1 MSDSAGECV
10 RLRRYSE
17 LPVWV
22 VEDHQEV
29 LPFIYRAIGSKHLP
43 ASNISFVHFDSH
55 PDLLIP
61 VNMPADTVFDKETL
75 FGELSIEN
83 WIMPA
88 VYAGHFSHVIWLHPT
103 WAQQIKEGKH
113 HFLVGKDTST
123 TTIRV
128 TSTDYY
134 FLSDGLYVLED
145 QLENQKPLHLDVIMV
160 KPCKLCNSQEG
171 NDAVSSAKKPKRT
184 LEDAESTASP
194 NCDSYSEGLEKD
206 AVTQTS
212 GQASPEPSCSRSP
225 ESQECQTAVNTGQV
239 LEILKKGDAFVL
251 DIDLDFF
258 SVKNPFK
265 EMFTQEEYKILQEL
279 YQFKKPDASLTEEDL
294 VDCVDT
300 RIHQLEDL
308 EATFADLCD
317 GDDEDT
323 IQRWASNPG
332 MESLVPLVQSLK
344 KRMQVPD
351 YEMIFKDERYQQK
364 NIEIKPELIHNA
376 PFSEMVTMKNESRK
390 RLQTWRSLPGVHQAG
405 LTCDYS
411 ELPHHVSTEQEI
423 ESLIQSVYCLLKNLP
438 KPTLVTI
445 ARSSL
450 DDYCPSEQVDTIQE
464 KVLAVL
470 RSLYGTLDIHLAYSA
485 DASPS

>member
-1 MSDSAGECV
+1 MSDPAGQRAC
-10 RLRRYSE
+10 LRRYPE

-29 LPFIYRAIGSKHLP
+29 RGRLLGSGAELPRALVLHSQGDSPALASEAKEIARIGYCLR
-43 ASNISFVHFDSH
+43 
-55 PDLLIP
+55 
-61 VNMPADTVFDKETL
+61 
-75 FGELSIEN
+75 ELSIEN

-103 WAQQIKEGKH
+103 WAQQIREGKH

-128 TSTDYY
+128 TSTEYY
-134 FLSDGLYVLED
+134 FLSDGLYVPED
-145 QLENQKPLHLDVIMV
+145 QLENKKPLQLDVIMV
-160 KPCKLCNSQEG
+160 KPYKLCNNQEE
-171 NDAVSSAKKPKRT
+171 NDPVSSAKKPK
-184 LEDAESTASP
+184 LALKNSENTAS
-194 NCDSYSEGLEKD
+194 NNSDSYSEGLEKD
-206 AVTQTS
+206 MVEKDMVTQRSDQTCL
-212 GQASPEPSCSRSP
+212 EPSCSS
-225 ESQECQTAVNTGQV
+225 ESQECQTTVSTGEI
-239 LEILKKGDAFVL
+239 LEILKKGDSFVL

-279 YQFKKPDASLTEEDL
+279 YQFKKPGTNLTEEDL
-294 VDCVDT
+294 VDIVDT

-317 GDDEDT
+317 GDDEET
-323 IQRWASNPG
+323 VQRWASNPG

-344 KRMQVPD
+344 KRMEVPD
-351 YEMIFKDERYQQK
+351 YEM
-364 NIEIKPELIHNA
+364 
-376 PFSEMVTMKNESRK
+376 
-390 RLQTWRSLPGVHQAG
+390 VHQAG

-411 ELPHHVSTEQEI
+411 ELPHHISTEQEI
-423 ESLIQSVYCLLKNLP
+423 EYLIQSVYYLLKSLP
-438 KPTLVTI
+438 KPTVVTI

-464 KVLAVL
+464 KVFDVL
-470 RSLYGTLDIHLAYSA
+470 RSLYGTLDIHQVYSTE
-485 DASPS
+485 SSQP

>member
-1 MSDSAGECV
+1 MSDTGGDRA
-10 RLRRYSE
+10 RLRRYPK

-43 ASNISFVHFDSH
+43 ASNISFLHLDSH

-61 VNMPADTVFDKETL
+61 VNMPADTVFDKEAL

-103 WAQQIKEGKH
+103 WAQQIREGKH
-113 HFLVGKDTST
+113 HFLVGKDIST

-134 FLSDGLYVLED
+134 FLSDGLFVPED
-145 QLENQKPLHLDVIMV
+145 QLENHKPLQLDVIV
-160 KPCKLCNSQEG
+160 VDPHTFCDHQDDRDS
-171 NDAVSSAKKPKRT
+171 VSSAKKPKLAPRGT
-184 LEDAESTASP
+184 ESAAAA
-194 NCDSYSEGLEKD
+194 NGD
-206 AVTQTS
+206 
-212 GQASPEPSCSRSP
+212 SCSKNFKGDTVTARGDDA
-225 ESQECQTAVNTGQV
+225 SQECTCSCSESQPCRSMASAG
-239 LEILKKGDAFVL
+239 EILEVVKTGDAFVL

-265 EMFTQEEYKILQEL
+265 EMFTQDEYKILQEL
-279 YQFKKPDASLTEEDL
+279 YQFKKPDSDLSEEDL
-294 VDCVDT
+294 VDIVDT

-317 GDDEDT
+317 DDSEET
-323 IQRWASNPG
+323 VKRWAANPG

-344 KRMQVPD
+344 KRMEAPD
-351 YEMIFKDERYQQK
+351 YEM
-364 NIEIKPELIHNA
+364 
-376 PFSEMVTMKNESRK
+376 
-390 RLQTWRSLPGVHQAG
+390 VHQAG
-405 LTCDYS
+405 LTCDFS
-411 ELPHHVSTEQEI
+411 ELPHHVSTEEEI
-423 ESLIQSVYCLLKNLP
+423 QCLIQSVYCLLKNLP

-450 DDYCPSEQVDTIQE
+450 DDYCPPEQVDSIQE
-464 KVLAVL
+464 RVLGVL
-470 RSLYGTLDIHLAYSA
+470 RSLYGALDAHLVYSA
-485 DASPS
+485 ESPPPC

>member
-1 MSDSAGECV
+1 MSDFAGQRA
-10 RLRRYSE
+10 RLRRYPE

-43 ASNISFVHFDSH
+43 ASNIRFLHFDSH

-103 WAQQIKEGKH
+103 WAQQIREGKH

-128 TSTDYY
+128 TSTEYY
-134 FLSDGLYVLED
+134 FLSDGLYVPED
-145 QLENQKPLHLDVIMV
+145 QLENQKPLQLDVIMV
-160 KPCKLCNSQEG
+160 KPYKLCNNQEE
-171 NDAVSSAKKPKRT
+171 NDPVSSAKKPKLA
-184 LEDAESTASP
+184 LENSENTASN
-194 NCDSYSEGLEKD
+194 NCNSDSEGLEKD
-206 AVTQTS
+206 TVTQRSDQTCL
-212 GQASPEPSCSRSP
+212 EPSCSS
-225 ESQECQTAVNTGQV
+225 ESQECQSTVSTGEI

-279 YQFKKPDASLTEEDL
+279 YQFKKPGTNLTEEDL
-294 VDCVDT
+294 VDIVDT
-300 RIHQLEDL
+300 RVHQLEDL

-317 GDDEDT
+317 GDDEET
-323 IQRWASNPG
+323 VQRWASNPG

-344 KRMQVPD
+344 KRMEVPD
-351 YEMIFKDERYQQK
+351 YEM
-364 NIEIKPELIHNA
+364 
-376 PFSEMVTMKNESRK
+376 
-390 RLQTWRSLPGVHQAG
+390 VHQAG

-411 ELPHHVSTEQEI
+411 ELPHHISTEQEI
-423 ESLIQSVYCLLKNLP
+423 EYLIQSVYYLLKSLP
-438 KPTLVTI
+438 KPTVVTI

-464 KVLAVL
+464 KVFNVL
-470 RSLYGTLDIHLAYSA
+470 RSLYGALDIHQVYSA
-485 DASPS
+485 ESSPP

>member
-1 MSDSAGECV
+1 MSEFTGECA
-10 RLRRYSE
+10 RLRRYHE

-43 ASNISFVHFDSH
+43 TSNISFVHFDSH

-83 WIMPA
+83 WIIPA

-103 WAQQIKEGKH
+103 WAQQIREGRH

-128 TSTDYY
+128 TSTDLY
-134 FLSDGLYVLED
+134 FLSDGLYVTED
-145 QLENQKPLHLDVIMV
+145 QLENQKPLQLDVIMV
-160 KPCKLCNSQEG
+160 KPYKLCNSQEE
-171 NDAVSSAKKPKRT
+171 NDTVSSAKKPKLA
-184 LEDAESTASP
+184 LEDAENTAST
-194 NCDSYSEGLEKD
+194 NGESCSEGLED
-206 AVTQTS
+206 DSVTQTRD
-212 GQASPEPSCSRSP
+212 QTCLQPSCSCSS
-225 ESQECQTAVNTGQV
+225 ESQECHTSVSTG
-239 LEILKKGDAFVL
+239 EILKILEKGDAFVL

-279 YQFKKPDASLTEEDL
+279 YQFKQPGANLTEEDL

-308 EATFADLCD
+308 EAAFADLCD
-317 GDDEDT
+317 GDDEET
-323 IQRWASNPG
+323 VQKWASNPR

-344 KRMQVPD
+344 KRMEAPD
-351 YEMIFKDERYQQK
+351 YEM
-364 NIEIKPELIHNA
+364 
-376 PFSEMVTMKNESRK
+376 
-390 RLQTWRSLPGVHQAG
+390 VHQAG

-411 ELPHHVSTEQEI
+411 ELPHHISTEQEI
-423 ESLIQSVYCLLKNLP
+423 EYLIQSVYYVLKNLP
-438 KPTLVTI
+438 KPTVVTI

-464 KVLAVL
+464 KVISVL
-470 RSLYGTLDIHLAYSA
+470 RSLYGTLDVHLVYSA
-485 DASPS
+485 ESTSS

>member
-1 MSDSAGECV
+1 MSDSAGG
-10 RLRRYSE
+10 RAGLRRYPK

-43 ASNISFVHFDSH
+43 ASNISFLHFDSH

-88 VYAGHFSHVIWLHPT
+88 VYAGHFSHVIWFHPT
-103 WAQQIKEGKH
+103 WAQQIREGRH

-128 TSTDYY
+128 TGTDHY
-134 FLSDGLYVLED
+134 FLSDGLYVPED
-145 QLENQKPLHLDVIMV
+145 QLENQKPLQLDVIMV
-160 KPCKLCNSQEG
+160 KPYKLCNNQEE
-171 NDAVSSAKKPKRT
+171 NNAVSSAKKPKLA
-184 LEDAESTASP
+184 LEDSENTAST
-194 NCDSYSEGLEKD
+194 NCDSSSEGLEKD
-206 AVTQTS
+206 TATQRSDQTCL
-212 GQASPEPSCSRSP
+212 EPSCSCSS
-225 ESQECQTAVNTGQV
+225 ENQECQTAASTGEI
-239 LEILKKGDAFVL
+239 LEILKKGKAFVL

-279 YQFKKPDASLTEEDL
+279 YQFKKPGTNLTEEDL
-294 VDCVDT
+294 VDIVDT

-317 GDDEDT
+317 GDDEET
-323 IQRWASNPG
+323 VQRWASNPG

-344 KRMQVPD
+344 KRMEVPD
-351 YEMIFKDERYQQK
+351 YEMEYTFK
-364 NIEIKPELIHNA
+364 
-376 PFSEMVTMKNESRK
+376 
-390 RLQTWRSLPGVHQAG
+390 LP
-405 LTCDYS
+405 
-411 ELPHHVSTEQEI
+411 
-423 ESLIQSVYCLLKNLP
+423 
-438 KPTLVTI
+438 
-445 ARSSL
+445 
-450 DDYCPSEQVDTIQE
+450 
-464 KVLAVL
+464 
-470 RSLYGTLDIHLAYSA
+470 
-485 DASPS
+485 

>member
-1 MSDSAGECV
+1 MSDSAGG
-10 RLRRYSE
+10 RAGLRRYPK

-43 ASNISFVHFDSH
+43 ASNISFLHFDSH

-88 VYAGHFSHVIWLHPT
+88 VYAGHFSHVIWFHPT
-103 WAQQIKEGKH
+103 WAQQIREGRH

-128 TSTDYY
+128 TGTDHY
-134 FLSDGLYVLED
+134 FLSDGLYVPED
-145 QLENQKPLHLDVIMV
+145 QLENQKPLQLDVIMV
-160 KPCKLCNSQEG
+160 KPYKLCNNQEE
-171 NDAVSSAKKPKRT
+171 NDAVSSAKKPKLA
-184 LEDAESTASP
+184 LEDSENTASTY
-194 NCDSYSEGLEKD
+194 CDSSSEGLEKD
-206 AVTQTS
+206 TATQRSDQTCL
-212 GQASPEPSCSRSP
+212 EPSCSCSS
-225 ESQECQTAVNTGQV
+225 ENQECQTAASTGEI
-239 LEILKKGDAFVL
+239 LEILKKGKAFVL

-279 YQFKKPDASLTEEDL
+279 YQFKKPGTNLTEEDL
-294 VDCVDT
+294 VDIVDT

-317 GDDEDT
+317 GDDEET
-323 IQRWASNPG
+323 VQRWASNPG

-344 KRMQVPD
+344 KRMEVPD
-351 YEMIFKDERYQQK
+351 YEMFPASSSSPSETTSAWISLSMSLSAFWSKPFNK
-364 NIEIKPELIHNA
+364 SLGSSKLSNI
-376 PFSEMVTMKNESRK
+376 
-390 RLQTWRSLPGVHQAG
+390 SLPS
-405 LTCDYS
+405 S
-411 ELPHHVSTEQEI
+411 EPSKLFQPLPVPKLLPHFQEHTFKLP
-423 ESLIQSVYCLLKNLP
+423 LINTSKTY
-438 KPTLVTI
+438 TF
-445 ARSSL
+445 
-450 DDYCPSEQVDTIQE
+450 
-464 KVLAVL
+464 
-470 RSLYGTLDIHLAYSA
+470 
-485 DASPS
+485 

>member
-1 MSDSAGECV
+1 MSEFTGECA
-10 RLRRYSE
+10 RLRRYHE

-83 WIMPA
+83 WIIPA

-103 WAQQIKEGKH
+103 WAQQIREGRH

-128 TSTDYY
+128 TSTDHY
-134 FLSDGLYVLED
+134 FLSDGLYVTED
-145 QLENQKPLHLDVIMV
+145 QLENQKPLQLDVIMV
-160 KPCKLCNSQEG
+160 KPYKLCNNQEE
-171 NDAVSSAKKPKRT
+171 NDAVSSAKKPKLA
-184 LEDAESTASP
+184 LEYAENTAST
-194 NCDSYSEGLEKD
+194 NGESCSEGLED
-206 AVTQTS
+206 DSVTQRRDQTCL
-212 GQASPEPSCSRSP
+212 QPSCSCSS
-225 ESQECQTAVNTGQV
+225 ESQGCHTSVSTGEI
-239 LEILKKGDAFVL
+239 LEILEKGDAFVL

-279 YQFKKPDASLTEEDL
+279 YQFIKPDTNLTEEDL

-308 EATFADLCD
+308 EAAFADLCD
-317 GDDEDT
+317 GDDEET
-323 IQRWASNPG
+323 VQKWASNPR

-344 KRMQVPD
+344 KRMEAPD
-351 YEMIFKDERYQQK
+351 YEM
-364 NIEIKPELIHNA
+364 
-376 PFSEMVTMKNESRK
+376 
-390 RLQTWRSLPGVHQAG
+390 VHQAG

-411 ELPHHVSTEQEI
+411 ELPHHISTEQEI
-423 ESLIQSVYCLLKNLP
+423 ECLIQSVYYVLKNLP
-438 KPTLVTI
+438 KPTVVTI

-464 KVLAVL
+464 KVISVL
-470 RSLYGTLDIHLAYSA
+470 RSLYGTLDVHLVYSA
-485 DASPS
+485 ESTSS

>member
-1 MSDSAGECV
+1 MSEFTGESA
-10 RLRRYSE
+10 RLRRYHE

-83 WIMPA
+83 WIIPA

-103 WAQQIKEGKH
+103 WAQQIREGRH

-128 TSTDYY
+128 TSTDHY
-134 FLSDGLYVLED
+134 FLSDGLYVTED
-145 QLENQKPLHLDVIMV
+145 QLENQKPLQLDVIMV
-160 KPCKLCNSQEG
+160 KPYKLCNNQEE
-171 NDAVSSAKKPKRT
+171 NDAASSAKKPKLA
-184 LEDAESTASP
+184 LEDTENTAST
-194 NCDSYSEGLEKD
+194 NGESCSEGLEND
-206 AVTQTS
+206 SVTQRRDQTCL
-212 GQASPEPSCSRSP
+212 QPSCSCSS
-225 ESQECQTAVNTGQV
+225 ESQECHTSVSTGEI
-239 LEILKKGDAFVL
+239 LEILEKGDAFVL

-279 YQFKKPDASLTEEDL
+279 YQFKKPGTNLTEEDL

-308 EATFADLCD
+308 EAAFADLCD
-317 GDDEDT
+317 GDDEET
-323 IQRWASNPG
+323 VQKWASNPG

-344 KRMQVPD
+344 KRMEAPD
-351 YEMIFKDERYQQK
+351 YEM
-364 NIEIKPELIHNA
+364 
-376 PFSEMVTMKNESRK
+376 
-390 RLQTWRSLPGVHQAG
+390 VHQAG

-411 ELPHHVSTEQEI
+411 ELPHHISTEQEI
-423 ESLIQSVYCLLKNLP
+423 EYLIQSVYYVLKNLP
-438 KPTLVTI
+438 KPTVVTI

-464 KVLAVL
+464 EVISVL
-470 RSLYGTLDIHLAYSA
+470 RSLYGPLDVHLVYSA
-485 DASPS
+485 GPTSS

>member
-1 MSDSAGECV
+1 MGDPCRERAG
-10 RLRRYSE
+10 LRRYPE

-29 LPFIYRAIGSKHLP
+29 LPFIYRAIGSRHLP
-43 ASNISFVHFDSH
+43 DNNINFMHFDSH

-88 VYAGHFSHVIWLHPT
+88 VYAGHFSHVIWLHPP
-103 WAQQIKEGKH
+103 WAQQIREGKH

-128 TSTDYY
+128 TSTDHY
-134 FLSDGLYVLED
+134 FLSDGLYVTEE
-145 QLENQKPLHLDVIMV
+145 QLENQRPLQLDVIMV
-160 KPCKLCNSQEG
+160 KPYKLCNSQEE
-171 NDAVSSAKKPKRT
+171 NDAASSAKKPKLA
-184 LEDAESTASP
+184 LEDAENTASA
-194 NCDSYSEGLEKD
+194 NCDPYAEGLEKD
-206 AVTQTS
+206 TVAQRKEQTCL
-212 GQASPEPSCSRSP
+212 EPSCSCSP
-225 ESQECQTAVNTGQV
+225 EGQEGQTGEI
-239 LEILKKGDAFVL
+239 LEILKNGDAFVL

-279 YQFKKPDASLTEEDL
+279 YQFKRPDGNLTEEDL

-300 RIHQLEDL
+300 RTHQLEDL

-317 GDDEDT
+317 GDDEET
-323 IQRWASNPG
+323 VQKWASNPG

-344 KRMQVPD
+344 KRMEVPD
-351 YEMIFKDERYQQK
+351 YEM
-364 NIEIKPELIHNA
+364 
-376 PFSEMVTMKNESRK
+376 
-390 RLQTWRSLPGVHQAG
+390 VHQAG

-423 ESLIQSVYCLLKNLP
+423 EYLIQAVYYLLKNLP
-438 KPTLVTI
+438 KPALVTI

-464 KVLAVL
+464 KVLCVL
-470 RSLYGTLDIHLAYSA
+470 RSLYGTLDIHLVYSA
-485 DASPS
+485 ESSPS

>member
-1 MSDSAGECV
+1 M
-10 RLRRYSE
+10 
-17 LPVWV
+17 
-22 VEDHQEV
+22 
-29 LPFIYRAIGSKHLP
+29 
-43 ASNISFVHFDSH
+43 HFDSH

-88 VYAGHFSHVIWLHPT
+88 VYAGHFSHVLWLHPP
-103 WAQQIKEGKH
+103 WAQQIREGKH

-128 TSTDYY
+128 TSTDHY
-134 FLSDGLYVLED
+134 FLSDGLYVTEE
-145 QLENQKPLHLDVIMV
+145 QLENQKPVQLDVMTV
-160 KPCKLCNSQEG
+160 NPDKLCSRQEENG
-171 NDAVSSAKKPKRT
+171 AVSSAKKPKLA
-184 LEDAESTASP
+184 LEGAENPASA
-194 NCDSYSEGLEKD
+194 DSDSDTDGLREH
-206 AVTQTS
+206 AVAQRKGPS
-212 GQASPEPSCSRSP
+212 CPEQSCSWSPEGQAGEI
-225 ESQECQTAVNTGQV
+225 

-279 YQFKKPDASLTEEDL
+279 YHFKQPDGSLTEEDL

-300 RIHQLEDL
+300 RTHQLEDL

-317 GDDEDT
+317 GDDEET
-323 IQRWASNPG
+323 VQKWASNPG
-332 MESLVPLVQSLK
+332 MGSLIPLVQSLK
-344 KRMQVPD
+344 KRMEVPD
-351 YEMIFKDERYQQK
+351 YEM
-364 NIEIKPELIHNA
+364 
-376 PFSEMVTMKNESRK
+376 
-390 RLQTWRSLPGVHQAG
+390 VHQAG

-423 ESLIQSVYCLLKNLP
+423 ECLIQSVYYLLKNLP
-438 KPTLVTI
+438 KPALVTI

-464 KVLAVL
+464 KVLGVL
-470 RSLYGTLDIHLAYSA
+470 RSLYGTLDIHLVYSA
-485 DASPS
+485 ESSPS